1 MSKAVK
7 LLTLTT
13 ALFGASTIYLG
24 VELHRERGSSPVD
37 GRQGA
42 ITAAR
47 EDVSSG
53 DTREAAVE
61 TANRPATAGGIAE
74 GMGGDQSAP
83 PAPAGPATRSAAA
96 DDSADAMPIFARQ
109 FLARFDDSAQRGV
122 LLDEARVS
130 VRRQYSRL
138 KEQLKL
144 SDSTFDQLVTL
155 LAEQNLAGQ
164 ERWAR
169 CAVDPGCDIRDA
181 SRLPPMDDRTQ
192 ELLALLGGD
201 GLDSFNEYRD
211 SIGERDA
218 VAQFRGRLSDASYLP
233 EAQAEQ
239 LIAALADERER
250 YAREAAQRGVRL
262 TGWGTNLGMIMYPD
276 GIGSIEQQLAEA
288 ALYSRRM
295 QDRAA
300 IMLSPEQ
307 LAAYRQMQE
316 ELLAQMAAYLRP
328 APRKAP
334 SHKLARG

>member
-7 LLTLTT
+7 LLSLTT

-24 VELHRERGSSPVD
+24 LELHRQRDVSPVD
-37 GRQGA
+37 GR
-42 ITAAR
+42 R
-47 EDVSSG
+47 NS
-53 DTREAAVE
+53 
-61 TANRPATAGGIAE
+61 IAE
-74 GMGGDQSAP
+74 SRES
-83 PAPAGPATRSAAA
+83 TTSAAA
-96 DDSADAMPIFARQ
+96 SMNEPSGRPVGAGRPADAASPGQDATSELAGAATTAVPAEANADAMAIFARQ
-109 FLARFDDSAQRGV
+109 FLARFDDSAQRNV
-122 LLDEARVS
+122 LLDEARAS

-169 CAVDPGCDIRDA
+169 CTVDPGCDIRDA
-181 SRLPPMDDRTQ
+181 SRLQPTDDRSQ
-192 ELLALLGGD
+192 ELLAVLGGE
-201 GLDSFNEYRD
+201 GLDTFNAYRD

-239 LIAALADERER
+239 LIAALADERQR
-250 YAREAAQRGVRL
+250 YSQEATQRGVRL

-300 IMLSPEQ
+300 SMLTPAQ
-307 LAAYRQMQE
+307 FAAYRQMQE

-328 APRKAP
+328 APRKAH
-334 SHKLARG
+334 SNKLARG